1 MAGPQGHI
9 GGRFSAPEDVDLHL
23 SAFVEVQ
30 TEEAVIRHDYMV
42 RLREYRV
49 WPKLRRFGY
58 AQLEQTIL
66 DGGGNVGIV
75 DVR

>member
-1 MAGPQGHI
+1 
-9 GGRFSAPEDVDLHL
+9 
-23 SAFVEVQ
+23 
-30 TEEAVIRHDYMV
+30 MV
-42 RLREYRV
+42 RLREYRA